1 MVSLVQKWRS
11 RKQLSHKIFDTLFS
25 NQYPTD
31 ELVCFDCET
40 TDLNPKKAELLS
52 IGAVK
57 IKDNQV
63 LASQRLELF
72 IRPNTLI
79 SEKSIKV
86 HQLRH
91 CDLEGGLE
99 LEQAIAIFLKFI
111 GSRPLV
117 GYYLEFDV
125 AMINKYIKQ
134 ILGFSLPNQC
144 IEVSGLYYDKKQDV
158 LNPVYVDLRFDAIL
172 ADLAIPALGKH
183 DAFND
188 ALMTAMMYVKLKNQ
202 TKIKR

>member
-1 MVSLVQKWRS
+1 MVNVLKKWRD
-11 RKQLSHKIFDTLFS
+11 RKLLSDKIFNALFS
-25 NQYPTD
+25 NEIPAG

-57 IKDNQV
+57 IKENQV

-72 IRPNTLI
+72 IRPSAII

-99 LEQAIAIFLKFI
+99 LEQAIAMFLKFI

-125 AMINKYIKQ
+125 AMINKYIKP

-158 LNPVYVDLRFDAIL
+158 LHPVYVDLRFDAIL

-188 ALMTAMMYVKLKNQ
+188 ALMTAMMYVKLQNN
-202 TKIKR
+202 